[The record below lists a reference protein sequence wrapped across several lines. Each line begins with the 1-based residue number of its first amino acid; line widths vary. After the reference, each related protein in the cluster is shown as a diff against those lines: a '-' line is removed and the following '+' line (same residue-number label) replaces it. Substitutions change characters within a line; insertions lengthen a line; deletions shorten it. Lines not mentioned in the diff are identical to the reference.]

1 MLRYL
6 SSHPE
11 HREKKLNIKTL
22 SDLPSDVHKQLM
34 QLAKLA
40 AQGIEERRYIFD
52 EVPCESLDLMQ
63 SVEDTVKWKTPSSSY
78 TFNHLTLQE
87 FLAALHWSQLPPQ
100 QLTELLQRQDLF
112 PVQQYLEG
120 MQHTRKE
127 EEESVGVIHWPVLLF
142 IAGLTTIPPELIT
155 PFTGPPDDERD

>member
-1 MLRYL
+1 M
-6 SSHPE
+6 
-11 HREKKLNIKTL
+11 KF
-22 SDLPSDVHKQLM
+22 
-34 QLAKLA
+34 LAK
-40 AQGIEERRYIFD
+40 
-52 EVPCESLDLMQ
+52 SLDLMQ
-63 SVEDTVKWKTPSSSY
+63 SVEDTVKWKAPSSSY

-112 PVQQYLEG
+112 PVQQYLKG

-142 IAGLTTIPPELIT
+142 IAGLTTIPPELVT
-155 PFTGPPDDERD
+155 PFTGPPDNEEILFHPSLCQLLFEAQSPQLVSTVFKGRKTQTWPVVITTGLVHYRILYHSL